1 MSPFIA
7 GDVPSTLIDVHHW
20 RLNPPQAWVDIPTSG
35 WCSHPIVENPRSSPT
50 KLSIIDIRDHSASQ
64 WSKQSIS
71 HHWLIILLQWSQW
84 SQWNH
89 WSLKASNVHQLDAWI
104 TSETPMENPPDRSK
118 TTQSFPKSPWVIPII
133 INHQDIQ
140 TKSSNSH
147 QMIFHLP
154 SGVIK
159 HGVLE
164 NTPSELVQ

>member
-1 MSPFIA
+1 MEVSFAKSWIFQDLP
-7 GDVPSTLIDVHHW
+7 TID
-20 RLNPPQAWVDIPTSG
+20 RCPPLEAKPTSG
-35 WCSHPIVENPRSSPT
+35 WCSHPILENPRSSPT
-50 KLSIIDIRDHSASQ
+50 KLSIIDIRDLFLSIPMIQTIHI
-64 WSKQSIS
+64 QS
-71 HHWLIILLQWSQW
+71 LADDPNETNE